1 MARPIDRKALGGRLG
16 RAALVSAFVALPS
29 LTLTS
34 IPAAARAVAV
44 AIDEDGGGASV
55 ALIDVRRPWR
65 TRTGTVP
72 IGRDSV
78 LRARGRMVY
87 ALSRRDGTLRVVDPH
102 RGRTLHV
109 VELGASSNAE
119 DLEVVSPRRV
129 YVTRRDAS
137 RLLRV
142 DPTTG
147 ETREV
152 TDLATFADADGIPD
166 LGAMIAHRGRLY
178 IQVRRVHPDGPEF
191 FTKPAMIAVV
201 DLRDDTLIDAD
212 PLRPG
217 VQAIELAGT
226 APKFKMQITTSPHRL
241 FVSATGGF
249 FDAGGIEAVE
259 VASLRSLGLILREEE
274 GQAGAD
280 VGAFVMLRPD
290 LGYLTFSTDLL
301 LSSHLVR
308 FVPGSVVTGELHVTL
323 DYFVTAILHDVASR
337 QLFLIDGGVRPA
349 GVFVFDAASGKKATP
364 EPIET
369 DGFPTDAVFVAG
381 SVGRGE
387 VETIVPA
394 SVSRLARPVAPARR
408 G

>member
-1 MARPIDRKALGGRLG
+1 MARRSHRRVHVEPLARVALV
-16 RAALVSAFVALPS
+16 AALLALS
-29 LTLTS
+29 SVLGTRE
-34 IPAAARAVAV
+34 AAARAIAVAV
-44 AIDEDGGGASV
+44 DEDDGGASV
-55 ALIDVRRPWR
+55 ALVDVRPPWR
-65 TRTGTVP
+65 SRTGTVP

-78 LRARGRMVY
+78 LRARGRIVY
-87 ALSRRDGTLRVVDPH
+87 ALGRRDGSLHVVDPH
-102 RGRTLHV
+102 RGETLHV
-109 VELGASSNAE
+109 VELGAAGNPE

-129 YVTRRDAS
+129 YVTRRDATH
-137 RLLRV
+137 LLRV

-152 TDLATFADADGIPD
+152 VDLAVFADADGVPD
-166 LGAMIAHRGRLY
+166 LGSMIEHRGRLY
-178 IQVRRVHPDGPEF
+178 VQVRRINADGPEF

-201 DLRDDTLIDAD
+201 DLRDDTLVDVD
-212 PLRPG
+212 PARAG

-226 APKFKMQITTSPHRL
+226 PAKFKMQITTSPQRL

-249 FDAGGIEAVE
+249 FDAGGIEAVDLD
-259 VASLRSLGLILREEE
+259 ASRSLGLILREED

-308 FVPGSVVTGELHVTL
+308 FVPRSVVSGELHVTL
-323 DYFVTAILHDVASR
+323 DYFVPAILHDVASR

-349 GVFVFDAASGKKATP
+349 GVFAFDAASGAKATL

-381 SVGRGE
+381 NLARGA
-387 VETIVPA
+387 VETIEPTTA
-394 SVSRLARPVAPARR
+394 RRLARRVAPAR
-408 G
+408 